1 MDRQNRESR
10 NGKLK
15 DQKRED
21 TLCGD
26 CILNQRQWDP
36 TNNSESV
43 SDAICKQ
50 VFEGLTVSTSDGF
63 KPGIAEKWDVSEDGK
78 TYTFHLRKDAK
89 WSDGSPVTAKDFEYS
104 WRRICDPDFASEALQ
119 AITDYV
125 VGGTEYFE
133 GTGEYDDIKA
143 TAIDDYTFE
152 VVLKNATPFFPQL
165 VANDVYLPIKKEAVE
180 AAGEGWEKKPESAI
194 SNGAFYLE
202 EYQVGFSFITEKE
215 SLLLCSRRSKT
226 SWYQSSIYYR

>member
-1 MDRQNRESR
+1 MKKKKLALFLALTMVVASFAGCGGKKEKASD
-10 NGKLK
+10 NGSAKQEAETETEGSEEGRYLMWRLYSEPK
-15 DQKRED
+15 
-21 TLCGD
+21 
-26 CILNQRQWDP
+26 QWDP

-50 VFEGLTVSTSDGF
+50 LFEGLTVSTSDGF

-125 VGGTEYFE
+125 VGATEYFE
-133 GTGEYDDIKA
+133 GTGEYDDI
-143 TAIDDYTFE
+143 
-152 VVLKNATPFFPQL
+152 
-165 VANDVYLPIKKEAVE
+165 
-180 AAGEGWEKKPESAI
+180 
-194 SNGAFYLE
+194 
-202 EYQVGFSFITEKE
+202 
-215 SLLLCSRRSKT
+215 
-226 SWYQSSIYYR
+226 